1 VLSRKPG
8 ALAGSTPLAQWREQG
23 RWKASHDR
31 FWQVLNHRH
40 GRQNGTRAMIE
51 VVALGQQYGYPRLE
65 QVLEEALA
73 LGCSDVE
80 AVRYLLT
87 AETLER
93 RLPEPVAVESLSC
106 YERPLPSLAEYD
118 QLLTM
123 ASATEVLQ

>member
-1 VLSRKPG
+1 MVTMLRTPQLYATYTGSYDVKTVRLS
-8 ALAGSTPLAQWREQG
+8 
-23 RWKASHDR
+23 
-31 FWQVLNHRH
+31 
-40 GRQNGTRAMIE
+40 
-51 VVALGQQYGYPRLE
+51 PRLE
-65 QVLEEALA
+65 QVLEKALA

-93 RLPEPVAVESLSC
+93 RLPEPVDVQSLSC
-106 YERPLPSLAEYD
+106 YERPLPTLVEYD